1 MNRLCRNGSRR
12 LLLSIGRRQRQTC
25 AVFSRSPHANTNDSQ
40 TNTHA
45 SIHAHSKLA
54 YIAQWFFEPS
64 LIFTP
69 SRSGRKIFGS
79 SASSWLSEP
88 SLVFHSVVTGLIM
101 PPPFCLICFNAPEP
115 PRMTEYCGLCKETWY
130 CSTYC
135 QHLHWPEHKH
145 ECWPRVVR
153 RWLSDQGMSGD
164 VADIIIGFS
173 PRGR

>member
-64 LIFTP
+64 LVFTP

-88 SLVFHSVVTGLIM
+88 SLVFHSVVNNLIM
-101 PPPFCLICFNAPEP
+101 SNVSINVGAGASLTIGEKHNVYLVD
-115 PRMTEYCGLCKETWY
+115 EY
-130 CSTYC
+130 
-135 QHLHWPEHKH
+135 
-145 ECWPRVVR
+145 
-153 RWLSDQGMSGD
+153 
-164 VADIIIGFS
+164 ADIPKWALESCLSSGVTTALLF
-173 PRGR
+173 R